1 MEYCF
6 EEIYGKNCHYK
17 YIEAYEQDNSQPVI
31 NLLTEMLEEGQEIMK
46 SRNVRMDKAA
56 VSVIKEQNQ
65 KWNKL
70 ARMFE
75 KGYGFSPIVRDGLL
89 KYEISKIPE
98 IKDYLSHV

>member
-1 MEYCF
+1 MKAEEYYNKF
-6 EEIYGKNCHYK
+6 SKEI
-17 YIEAYEQDNSQPVI
+17 IEAYEQDNSQPVI

-75 KGYGFSPIVRDGLL
+75 KEYGFSPIGRDGLL

-98 IKDYLSHV
+98 IKDHLSHV

>member
-1 MEYCF
+1 MKAEEYYNKF
-6 EEIYGKNCHYK
+6 SKDI
-17 YIEAYEQDNSQPVI
+17 IEAYEQDNSQPVI

-75 KGYGFSPIVRDGLL
+75 KEYGFSPIVRDGLL

-98 IKDYLSHV
+98 IKDHLSHV

>member
-1 MEYCF
+1 MKAEEYYNKF
-6 EEIYGKNCHYK
+6 SKEIIK
-17 YIEAYEQDNSQPVI
+17 AYEQDNSQPVI

-46 SRNVRMDKAA
+46 SRNVRMDRAT

-65 KWNKL
+65 KWNKI

-75 KGYGFSPIVRDGLL
+75 KEYGFSPIARDGLL

-98 IKDYLSHV
+98 IKDYLNHV